1 MNEFKD
7 QLDNT
12 EKEKV
17 EKLVKELRDIA
28 VKGQAG
34 DASITPEQIK
44 TAIDATQNASLGLF
58 QKVYEKKHAEQKTQ
72 ESADK
77 PASEGEGEPK
87 KD

>member
-7 QLDNT
+7 QLDKA

-17 EKLVKELRDIA
+17 EKLVAELREIA

-34 DASITPEQIK
+34 DASVTPEQIK
-44 TAIDATQNASLGLF
+44 AAIDATQNASLGLF

-72 ESADK
+72 ETTDK
-77 PASEGEGEPK
+77 AASEGEPK